1 MASRT
6 NTFIGEYR
14 YSIDSKGRINVP
26 SKFRQ
31 SLSPDSD
38 ETFVIT
44 RGLDEC
50 VWVYPLEEWERIE
63 DSLRGLTFLKQKE
76 RTFIRNIVRWATP
89 TKYDKQGRIMIPA
102 PLIEMA
108 GLDDQVVIIGMLNK
122 IEVWNPDSVDNRDE
136 EFIDPTDE
144 EFGNLAEQIRL

>member
-38 ETFVIT
+38 ETFVMT

>member
-14 YSIDSKGRINVP
+14 YSIDNKGRINVP

-122 IEVWNPDSVDNRDE
+122 IEVWNPGNVDNRNE
-136 EFIDPTDE
+136 EFIDPSDE